1 MIDTHSHIYAE
12 EFDTDRE
19 EALERAWSAGV
30 EALIL
35 PDIDSESRNRMV
47 ALAQQHA
54 DRCYAMAGLHPT
66 SVNDNPR
73 WQQELDMVEKMLQ
86 QSPVKLCGVGEIG
99 LDLYWSEEFYHQQR
113 EVLHAQLELALQYNL
128 PVVFHTRSAY
138 KQMLDAIATY
148 RGRGLRGVFHAWAD
162 SAETAR
168 KLERMGEFKFGIGGV
183 VTFKNSGLDKVVA
196 ELPTELLLLE
206 TDSPYLTPVPHRGKR
221 NESAYVEYVCR
232 KIADIHGLSFEQ
244 VDSITTASAKQLFGI
259 S

>member
-66 SVNDNPR
+66 SVNDNPH

-113 EVLHAQLELALQYNL
+113 EVLHAQLEMALQYNL
-128 PVVFHTRSAY
+128 PVVIHTRSAY